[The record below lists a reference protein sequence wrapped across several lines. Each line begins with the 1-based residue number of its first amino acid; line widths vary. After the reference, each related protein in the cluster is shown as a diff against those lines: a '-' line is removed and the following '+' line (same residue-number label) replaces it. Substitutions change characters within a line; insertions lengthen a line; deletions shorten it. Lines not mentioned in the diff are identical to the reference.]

1 MQFKPKTEKEIREAQ
16 LWPKGEYDFRVE
28 RAERAV
34 SGEQSKNPGTEFIKL
49 NLTIYNQDGAFRFV
63 NGILHPKMDAQL
75 RHFCEVGNMIEKYE
89 TGTLEADDCVG
100 VEGKLK
106 LKIKEAQGDFPA
118 KNEITDFVTAKK
130 AEQKIEPK
138 GTGTSLKHTNPNDGD
153 DLVPFLTLL

>member
-1 MQFKPKTEKEIREAQ
+1 MAMQFKPKTEKEIREAQ
-16 LWPKGEYDFRVE
+16 LWPKGEYDFRVQK
-28 RAERAV
+28 AERAV
-34 SGEQSKNPGTEFIKL
+34 SGDMSKTPGTEYIKI
-49 NLTIYNQDGAFRFV
+49 NVAVYNPDGAYRFV
-63 NGILHPKMDAQL
+63 NGILHPNMPAQL
-75 RHFCEVGNMIEKYE
+75 RHFCEVGNLLEKYE
-89 TGTLEADDCVG
+89 LGTLQAEDCVG

-153 DLVPFLTLL
+153 DLVPF